1 MATTD
6 SKKDEGKEGEEQAAP
21 PPKSKKKLFIIIG
34 AIAAVVVI
42 ALVAVLAG
50 GGKKAAAKATEQATE
65 TQRHYGLAEFPPI
78 IVNLSDS
85 SSYLKVTLQLE
96 YDEDVIAE
104 MEAAKHG
111 TKGQGEGGGGAGGEG
126 KKESAGGGLPHMILK
141 REPMIKDA
149 IIRVLSSKKVEE
161 LLTSDGKEKLKEE
174 LVEAINEAI
183 GLEESP
189 IVNIYFTEF
198 IIQ

>member
-1 MATTD
+1 MSDA
-6 SKKDEGKEGEEQAAP
+6 KKDEGKDGEEQAAP

-34 AIAAVVVI
+34 GIVGVVLIV
-42 ALVAVLAG
+42 LVVLLMS
-50 GGKKAAAKATEQATE
+50 GGKKAADKPAEQGGEA
-65 TQRHYGLAEFPPI
+65 QHHYGLAEFPPI

-96 YDEDVIAE
+96 YDQDIIAE
-104 MEAAKHG
+104 MSGAKHG
-111 TKGQGEGGGGAGGEG
+111 AKGKGEGGGGAGGG
-126 KKESAGGGLPHMILK
+126 KKKEAAGGSLPSVIMA